1 MDNFTRLEAPFDEAR
16 ARSLKSGDRVLLSG
30 TVYSLRDAGHKR
42 LLELLERGEAPP
54 IPLDNAVI
62 NYVGTSP
69 ASGGRPIGSAG
80 PTTSSRMDPY
90 TPALLARRL
99 RGMIGKAHRDS

>member
-1 MDNFTRLEAPFDEAR
+1 MDAFIRLKAPFDEAQ

-62 NYVGTSP
+62 Y
-69 ASGGRPIGSAG
+69 
-80 PTTSSRMDPY
+80 
-90 TPALLARRL
+90 
-99 RGMIGKAHRDS
+99 